1 MPPTVAVRGGPGL
14 GMMNPLNPTVRR
26 GIAHKPGMS
35 RGPGGKTLPGTKRH
49 RKILKDSILGVTKPA
64 IRRLAR
70 RGGVKRISAD
80 IYDESRKVL
89 KIFLEN
95 VIRDCVIYVEY
106 RNAKTVTINDVI
118 HSLRRI
124 GRPIYGFD
132 PDTAENKAKRH
143 IAHQP
148 LRYR

>member
-1 MPPTVAVRGGPGL
+1 MPPTAATRGGPGL
-14 GMMNPLNPTVRR
+14 RTMDPPMRKGM
-26 GIAHKPGMS
+26 AYKPGMG

-49 RKILKDSILGVTKPA
+49 RKVLAESIRGVTKPA

-70 RGGVKRISAD
+70 RGGVKRISAG
-80 IYDESRKVL
+80 IYDETRNVL
-89 KIFLEN
+89 KSFLRN
-95 VIRDCVIYVEY
+95 VIRDCIIYVEY
-106 RNAKTVTINDVI
+106 RNAKTVTISDVI

-132 PDTAENKAKRH
+132 PDTAENKVKRH
-143 IAHQP
+143 TAHQP